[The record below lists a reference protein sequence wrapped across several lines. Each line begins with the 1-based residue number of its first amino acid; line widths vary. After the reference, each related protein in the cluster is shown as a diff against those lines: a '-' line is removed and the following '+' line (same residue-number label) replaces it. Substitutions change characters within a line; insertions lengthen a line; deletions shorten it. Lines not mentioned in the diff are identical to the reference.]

1 MLGTMGCTLPTLL
14 NSVLATT
21 LEQVSL
27 HSGQNKETKAD
38 PTKAAWVAGVG
49 RGRGRC
55 ALQSL
60 TPSCLGVGRGGWA
73 LNRFYRRKT
82 HPDEPACCFIHSETI
97 N

>member
-1 MLGTMGCTLPTLL
+1 MPLLGIMGCTLPTLL

-27 HSGQNKETKAD
+27 HPVQNKETKAD

-49 RGRGRC
+49 RGRSRC

-60 TPSCLGVGRGGWA
+60 TPNCLGVRRGGVS
-73 LNRFYRRKT
+73 L
-82 HPDEPACCFIHSETI
+82 I
-97 N
+97 